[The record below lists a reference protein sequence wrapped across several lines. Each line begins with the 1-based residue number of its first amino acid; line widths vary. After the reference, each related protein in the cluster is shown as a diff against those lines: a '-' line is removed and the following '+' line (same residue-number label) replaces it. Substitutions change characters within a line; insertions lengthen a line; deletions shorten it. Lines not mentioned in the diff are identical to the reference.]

1 EYRAK
6 NSTLSKSDFY
16 GHTYHMKIKVRI
28 KSNTDVE
35 KNLDNDG
42 YYHVRNIANIEKDN
56 RTMSTNEVITK
67 YKPFKKMLHKS

>member
-1 EYRAK
+1 M
-6 NSTLSKSDFY
+6 S
-16 GHTYHMKIKVRI
+16 
-28 KSNTDVE
+28 

-67 YKPFKKMLHKS
+67 YKPFKRCYTNQSLIIIKK